1 MTSPPLPLAHPS
13 SPREESKKIQD
24 HKKIQALRYLS
35 LFSSFL
41 VALSAGSNYGFS
53 SYSPQLQETLH
64 LTSTQI
70 NIVGILG
77 NMGVYL
83 GGPFWGRLVD
93 KKGLRM

>member
-1 MTSPPLPLAHPS
+1 MTD
-13 SPREESKKIQD
+13 ESKKI
-24 HKKIQALRYLS
+24 ALRYTS
-35 LFSSFL
+35 LFTSFL

-70 NIVGILG
+70 NIVGVMG

-83 GGPFWGRLVD
+83 GGPMWGRLVD
-93 KKGLRM
+93 KRGLRM

>member
-1 MTSPPLPLAHPS
+1 MAHPHIS
-13 SPREESKKIQD
+13 SAD
-24 HKKIQALRYLS
+24 HPMPIDEKQRQTSRYVS
-35 LFSSFL
+35 LFVSFL

-53 SYSPQLQETLH
+53 SYSPQLQERLH

-70 NIVGILG
+70 NIVGVMG

-83 GGPFWGRLVD
+83 SGPVWGRLVD